1 MVDEDILPYGMID
14 SMLYVDS
21 LDDVPVPTPPASGE
35 GVTDGSTSTDFITP
49 TVENNQIVKTELD
62 EVTETYYRDVDFTGF
77 EPVTSYHFD
86 ENGMFV
92 IDEA

>member
-1 MVDEDILPYGMID
+1 MIDEDVLPDGMID

-21 LDDVPVPTPPASGE
+21 LDDVPVPTPPTTGE

-49 TVENNQIVKTELD
+49 TVENNQTTKTEFD
-62 EVTETYYRDVDFTGF
+62 EVTETYYNDVDFDGF
-77 EPVTSYHFD
+77 SPVTSYHFD

-92 IDEA
+92 IDES

>member
-1 MVDEDILPYGMID
+1 MIDEDILPEGMID

-21 LDDVPVPTPPASGE
+21 LDDVPVPTPPTSGE

-49 TVENNQIVKTELD
+49 TVENNQTVKTELD

-77 EPVTSYHFD
+77 EAVKSYHFD
-86 ENGMFV
+86 EHGMFV